1 MKVSWDHYS
10 QYVEKTYSQY
20 VENNVPNHQPDLYI
34 LNDSMAISGT
44 GKNGGTGDMIKCSE
58 DLWISFWHH
67 DFLAFRGLNGW
78 SDLWNPQMLTD
89 LDAGCPLVNV
99 YKTYGK

>member
-1 MKVSWDHYS
+1 
-10 QYVEKTYSQY
+10 
-20 VENNVPNHQPDLYI
+20 
-34 LNDSMAISGT
+34 MAISGT

-99 YKTYGK
+99 YKTYGKSSFLMDKSTISTGPFSIANC